1 MTGISRASA
10 TTASVGRDADNP
22 QPSGFVS
29 RRYVQDPHQDSGCL
43 CSAGLP
49 MIGGSESGPVHVY
62 GSSNRAVAKF
72 DGGEEASGKDVQHQR
87 QEIVILETFE
97 AAEDALHAGQY
108 PAAMRLLR
116 QGIATL
122 DMYAQERV
130 LIQRIERNGLDAP
143 SVVRSL
149 AEYRARR
156 DADNTA

>member
-1 MTGISRASA
+1 
-10 TTASVGRDADNP
+10 
-22 QPSGFVS
+22 
-29 RRYVQDPHQDSGCL
+29 
-43 CSAGLP
+43 

-87 QEIVILETFE
+87 QEIVILEVLE
-97 AAEDALHAGQY
+97 EAEDALHAGQY

-156 DADNTA
+156 ENGHTA